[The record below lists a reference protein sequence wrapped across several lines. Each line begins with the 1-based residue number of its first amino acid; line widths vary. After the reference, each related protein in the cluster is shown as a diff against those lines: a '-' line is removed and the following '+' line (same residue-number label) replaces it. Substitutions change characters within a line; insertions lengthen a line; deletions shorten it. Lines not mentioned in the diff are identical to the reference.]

1 MQARVR
7 VGARSLRRARIYAPH
22 RRPWLLSVF
31 VARRSGRPRAPSARL
46 SLVRVIASD
55 PLAVDEGDVSS
66 FIQKIALLVALVTA
80 VTAVSVVCGGW
91 KWKAQS
97 LGAGPHTVVTAPA
110 LAPE

>member
-31 VARRSGRPRAPSARL
+31 VASRSGRPGGASARL
-46 SLVRVIASD
+46 SLVQVIVPEPFTAE
-55 PLAVDEGDVSS
+55 EGDVSS
-66 FIQKIALLVALVTA
+66 YIRKIALLVALVTA